1 MFKTLIHFS
10 QLAGAVVWVT
20 SIFMRSGLRGHRFES
35 YTPPQYVWLAQLVEP
50 VTVNHVV
57 VGSSP
62 TSDANDIIIMKQSIR
77 ILRGEIGILKR
88 LLIFS
93 LERACGFKSRR
104 TQRADVQIGFSTPY
118 QHSHYVISYH
128 GNVPCCQTTS
138 FRGVRCS
145 PPFFSSDPHSYGWV
159 CPVGEGSGL

>member
-1 MFKTLIHFS
+1 MRKLIRVQVPS
-10 QLAGAVVWVT
+10 TAPYAWIAQTVEQLA
-20 SIFMRSGLRGHRFES
+20 
-35 YTPPQYVWLAQLVEP
+35 
-50 VTVNHVV
+50 VNQWA

-62 TSDANDIIIMKQSIR
+62 TLGANDIIIMKQSIR

-128 GNVPCCQTTS
+128 GNAPCCQTTS

-145 PPFFSSDPHSYGWV
+145 PPFFSSDPAAMDEYAQLAKAADCKSV
-159 CPVGEGSGL
+159 TLETT